1 MKKEGNDSLEIKIS
15 KGVYVDGG
23 IARFIKNFN
32 KWGYTTKMSCSAMI
46 SDGHNIKLGYRPFI
60 SFERPS
66 EEESNPEVYF
76 RFLVSVFK
84 EVNYLEEL
92 RLPYDP
98 ELRAYWYLN
107 FQPLN
112 SKDLSEVKG
121 LNAYLPYGMPDDKIF
136 EKFKELHSFLR
147 QKDFFKKLSRK
158 ETKDGED
165 IIQIL

>member
-1 MKKEGNDSLEIKIS
+1 MKKEGSDSLEIKIS

-32 KWGYTTKMSCSAMI
+32 KWGYITKMSCSAMI
-46 SDGHNIKLGYRPFI
+46 SDGHDKTLGYRPFI

-66 EEESNPEVYF
+66 ESESDAELYF
-76 RFLVSVFK
+76 KFLVTVFK
-84 EVNYLEEL
+84 EINYLEEL

-98 ELRAYWYLN
+98 EQRAYWYLN

-112 SKDLSEVKG
+112 SIDLSEVHG
-121 LNAYLPYGMPDDKIF
+121 LNAYLPYGLSDEKIF

-147 QKDFFKKLSRK
+147 QKDYFKKLSRK
-158 ETKDGED
+158 ETEDGED